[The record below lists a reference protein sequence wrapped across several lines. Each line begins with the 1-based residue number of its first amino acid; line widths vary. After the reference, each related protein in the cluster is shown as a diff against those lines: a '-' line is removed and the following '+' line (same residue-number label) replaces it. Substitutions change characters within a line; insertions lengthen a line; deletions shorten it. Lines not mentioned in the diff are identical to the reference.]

1 MKQFILSFQMF
12 IRNGYPIVLLATG
25 LYENISSLENEKN
38 VTFLIRSPK
47 IYLSPLNINEI
58 AASYETTLSLSRENA
73 LKCAKLTK
81 GYAFA
86 FQLLGYILYE
96 QKAKAITPKVLSA
109 FDSYL
114 SEYVYTKIWS
124 TLSSVEQKIIS
135 NIKSNSGISV
145 SEILKRCDMKKEYFS
160 RYRERLIKKGI
171 LYSPT
176 HGKLIFALPR
186 FKEFI
191 EVETMLDF

>member
-1 MKQFILSFQMF
+1 MNVEDLLELMLREIKKQNKKVLVVIDEVANNVYMKQFVLSFQMF

-58 AASYETTLSLSRENA
+58 AASYETALILSRENA
-73 LKCAKLTK
+73 LKCAELTK

-96 QKAKAITPKVLSA
+96 QKAITPKVLSA
-109 FDSYL
+109 FDLYL
-114 SEYVYTKIWS
+114 SEYVYTKIW
-124 TLSSVEQKIIS
+124 
-135 NIKSNSGISV
+135 
-145 SEILKRCDMKKEYFS
+145 
-160 RYRERLIKKGI
+160 
-171 LYSPT
+171 
-176 HGKLIFALPR
+176 
-186 FKEFI
+186 
-191 EVETMLDF
+191 